1 MKQIAIIL
9 ISFSLC
15 FGAGKMPK
23 KMEQL
28 KQDLQEKYQVFSM
41 DDLYKLKTPSQSSNR
56 SASRDMEDLVGDWI
70 MEDESLELFVTVGSD
85 QSIPDPFST
94 MGFVEAVGGVTA
106 TTSDFETD
114 LNYLMIGLFGDD
126 GPDCNMNCEGE
137 YDNYM
142 SYGYD
147 VSDEYCECC
156 HEDYPI
162 DEICEDDGGD
172 NLSLE
177 FEGIADMYYAR
188 YGAAYATDGNMVYA
202 ICGADWD
209 SEVDSTVYHTHGER
223 YNPGDDSWEMFGEN
237 LLQRRYTSAEYVNG
251 SIYVFNGYNGNS
263 ASDTVEIINTTTGE
277 VTYSATNP
285 YPVWYG
291 GSAVWNDKIY
301 IFGGSNID
309 NSVYGYSNR
318 IYEFDPT
325 DESWTRLADM
335 PDGKQTN
342 GQVVNGILYTL
353 GGYNG
358 SASSSH
364 INAYDIEQN
373 TWETVGDMSV
383 GISAHSVATDG
394 ELIFVIGDYSDIE
407 FCGVYDPNEDE
418 FFELETNMEGRRH
431 SSSVYMDGDVYT
443 FGGSQPEGFNSNE
456 DHYVVLSSAE
466 RAEIIDDERNYD
478 ALTFAQNYVND
489 NSSDW
494 GESVFD
500 LESEFSLVIDGDYVS
515 GGLGGDDPGNCEI
528 NWPEDPY
535 KMAVY
540 SFVSEYVLYEGGS
553 VGCFTEDFSL
563 DQTYADAA
571 LEMEQQWMGDDD
583 DDGDDWSPELVI
595 TNLNLIEF
603 FMIMMG
609 EDPDSLGVENPMVV
623 GVSSTQTESGD
634 IVFDEV
640 FAMLFNEDGD
650 GVMADSAEAVAA
662 TSVDTVENTITFTSL
677 SLYDSTETA
686 VLTLSGTIGPGM
698 LDFVAGE
705 ETAFPFLEGLEGLF
719 DEGDYDAFM
728 LFNEDSTGME
738 IEVVYDF
745 EDEYYS
751 GTYADTSYFTWS
763 ATSDSLSLYEDS
775 EDYYDQVDTTEM
787 AYFIDGDTLS
797 IEASF
802 DPCEDE
808 DSFEDC
814 MEFATQ
820 EIAGLDELEDIQSLR
835 LSMQRV
841 LTPGSYTA
849 VDPEN
854 GSLPSE
860 FKLYAAYPNPFN
872 PVATIR
878 FDVGE
883 ASHESTLRIFDISG
897 RNVATLISGHLES
910 GTYEV
915 KWDARGFASGVYFSE
930 LISGQNRHTQKMV
943 LLK

>member
-41 DDLYKLKTPSQSSNR
+41 DDLYKLKTPSQSSQSSNR

-137 YDNYM
+137 YDDYM

-162 DEICEDDGGD
+162 DEICE
-172 NLSLE
+172 
-177 FEGIADMYYAR
+177 
-188 YGAAYATDGNMVYA
+188 
-202 ICGADWD
+202 
-209 SEVDSTVYHTHGER
+209 
-223 YNPGDDSWEMFGEN
+223 
-237 LLQRRYTSAEYVNG
+237 
-251 SIYVFNGYNGNS
+251 
-263 ASDTVEIINTTTGE
+263 
-277 VTYSATNP
+277 
-285 YPVWYG
+285 
-291 GSAVWNDKIY
+291 
-301 IFGGSNID
+301 
-309 NSVYGYSNR
+309 
-318 IYEFDPT
+318 
-325 DESWTRLADM
+325 
-335 PDGKQTN
+335 
-342 GQVVNGILYTL
+342 
-353 GGYNG
+353 
-358 SASSSH
+358 
-364 INAYDIEQN
+364 
-373 TWETVGDMSV
+373 
-383 GISAHSVATDG
+383 
-394 ELIFVIGDYSDIE
+394 
-407 FCGVYDPNEDE
+407 
-418 FFELETNMEGRRH
+418 
-431 SSSVYMDGDVYT
+431 
-443 FGGSQPEGFNSNE
+443 
-456 DHYVVLSSAE
+456 
-466 RAEIIDDERNYD
+466 
-478 ALTFAQNYVND
+478 
-489 NSSDW
+489 
-494 GESVFD
+494 
-500 LESEFSLVIDGDYVS
+500 
-515 GGLGGDDPGNCEI
+515 
-528 NWPEDPY
+528 
-535 KMAVY
+535 
-540 SFVSEYVLYEGGS
+540 
-553 VGCFTEDFSL
+553 
-563 DQTYADAA
+563 
-571 LEMEQQWMGDDD
+571 DDD

-686 VLTLSGTIGPGM
+686 VLTLSGSIGPGM
-698 LDFVAGE
+698 MDFVAGE
-705 ETAFPFLEGLEGLF
+705 ETAFPFLEGLENLF
-719 DEGDYDAFM
+719 EDNDDEGFYMSFY
-728 LFNEDSTGME
+728 EDSTGME
-738 IEVVYDF
+738 IEVWYYD
-745 EDEYYS
+745 DEYY
-751 GTYADTSYFTWS
+751 YDEPEIQMDTSYFTWS
-763 ATSDSLSLYEDS
+763 ATSDSLFLYEES
-775 EDYYDQVDTTEM
+775 EYYYDELDTTAL
-787 AYFIDGDTLS
+787 AYFISGTDTLNM
-797 IEASF
+797 EASF

-841 LTPGSYTA
+841 LTLGSYTA